1 MKAPSLQLP
10 VALRS
15 VSAWGLAFL
24 LVAVVCSLFAPA
36 VSFSLVNFDD
46 LVFITDN
53 PIVADGFSWRSI
65 PRAFSSL
72 HADRCMYTPLL
83 WLSYLADNVLFGAS
97 PASPCGYHLANILFH
112 AANALLLF
120 FILRIS
126 TRRTLP
132 AFLGA
137 MFWAIHPLRVE
148 SVAWVTERKDTLS
161 AFFALASTLC
171 YLKAFVPR
179 PREAPLGGEVPLA
192 TPSRPG
198 NRRQESAPRFLALS
212 LLFFLLG
219 LLSKPMLVTL
229 PFFFLLLDFWPL
241 GRFSARALPRLVAG
255 KWPFLALS
263 LAAAVAT
270 KFLQT
275 GATGSFPFLLR
286 LVWLPTNYLFYFV
299 KSFCPVALIPMNPG
313 LPVSPA
319 YVAASL
325 LFLGGLAV
333 LAFLSLRRCPGFAVG
348 IAAFAGM
355 LFPVSGIVV
364 IGQFPVADR
373 YTYLPAIGLSLSIAS
388 LLSLLPRKKPH
399 PAWLCAAAAIPLGAL
414 GVATGRILP
423 TWRNDEAFVS
433 RMETF
438 LPDYIPVLDHRFN
451 QALFFDGDFSRAADI
466 ADRMAAQSPNDAR
479 VVLVQIRLLAQ
490 TVSSQAA
497 LDYYAAH
504 TPFPNDRNCVY
515 MTHCMLAAAAAD
527 VGEAE
532 TALAHLDEAS
542 RKIAPLSGW
551 AEQFHALA
559 VWVCLKIGRADLA
572 VGHALLLP
580 SAESAPPLA
589 PESLLKP
596 FATVWHLGLH
606 RQALPSLLGLAREAP
621 DNPALLNNIVWVLAT
636 TPASPAEP
644 GVLLDLARHALE
656 LAPSQPILRDT
667 FSVALA
673 FAGRYE
679 EAILVDQAVAA
690 TLRASEQDADSALF
704 LSNVEKHLDA
714 YKRRVPYVEPATF
727 RLLHSP

>member
-1 MKAPSLQLP
+1 MKTPLFHFSVHA
-10 VALRS
+10 RS
-15 VSAWGLAFL
+15 VAVWGLALL
-24 LVAVVCSLFAPA
+24 LVAVVCALFAPA

-83 WLSYLADNVLFGAS
+83 WISYLADNVLFGAS
-97 PASPCGYHLANILFH
+97 PASPGGYHLANILFH
-112 AANALLLF
+112 AANTLLLF

-132 AFLGA
+132 AFLA
-137 MFWAIHPLRVE
+137 AVFWAIHPLRVE

-161 AFFALASTLC
+161 TLFALSSILC
-171 YLKAFVPR
+171 YLKAFIPR
-179 PREAPLGGEVPLA
+179 AREGGLRGGDLEPLRPSPG
-192 TPSRPG
+192 TPKS
-198 NRRQESAPRFLALS
+198 ETRFLALS
-212 LLFFLLG
+212 FLFFLLG

-241 GRFSARALPRLVAG
+241 GRFSARALPRLVAE
-255 KWPFLALS
+255 KWHFLLFS
-263 LAAAVAT
+263 LVAAVST
-270 KFLQT
+270 KFLQA
-275 GATGSFPFLLR
+275 GATGSFPLLQR

-319 YVAASL
+319 YVTASL
-325 LFLGGLAV
+325 LFLVGLALV
-333 LAFLSLRRCPGFAVG
+333 SLLSLRRCPGFAVG

-355 LFPVSGIVV
+355 IFPVSGIVV

-373 YTYLPAIGLSLSIAS
+373 YTYLPAIGLSLSVVS
-388 LLSLLPRKKPH
+388 LLALLPRTKPH
-399 PAWLCAAAAIPLGAL
+399 PALLCAAAAIPLGAL
-414 GVATGRILP
+414 GVATSRILP
-423 TWRNDEAFVS
+423 TWRNDEAFFS
-433 RMETF
+433 RVETF

-479 VVLVQIRLLAQ
+479 VVLAQIRLLAQ

-504 TPFPNDRNCVY
+504 TPCPNDRNCLY

-542 RKIAPLSGW
+542 REIASLSGW

-559 VWVCLKIGRADLA
+559 VWVCLKIDRADLA
-572 VGHALLLP
+572 VEHALQFP

-606 RQALPSLLGLAREAP
+606 EQALPSLLGLAREAP
-621 DNPALLNNIVWVLAT
+621 DNPALLNNIAWILAT
-636 TPASPAEP
+636 TPSSPVDP
-644 GVLLDLARHALE
+644 GIVLDLARQALE
-656 LAPSQPILRDT
+656 LAPSQLILRDT

-673 FAGRYE
+673 FAGRYD
-679 EAILVDQAVAA
+679 EAMIVDNAIAA
-690 TLRASEQDADSALF
+690 ALRASEQDADSALF

-714 YKRRVPYVEPATF
+714 YNRRVPYVEPATF